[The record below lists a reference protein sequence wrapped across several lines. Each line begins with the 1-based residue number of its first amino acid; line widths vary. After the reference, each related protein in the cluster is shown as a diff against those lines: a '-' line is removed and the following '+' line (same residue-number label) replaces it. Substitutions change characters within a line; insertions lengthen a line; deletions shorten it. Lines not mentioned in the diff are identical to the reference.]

1 MYIRTVALTIKPGSM
16 DEAIKI
22 FQDSV
27 IPAAK
32 QQKGF
37 TSVNLGTDRSA
48 NKAVIIGFWETEA
61 DMLASESNGFFQE
74 QMTKLG
80 VTFAAPPVRTV
91 YELNA
96 QSW

>member
-1 MYIRTVALTIKPGSM
+1 MYIRTVALTIKPDSM

-27 IPAAK
+27 MPAA
-32 QQKGF
+32 QQQSGF
-37 TSVNLGTDRSA
+37 VSVNFGTDRST
-48 NKAVIIGFWETEA
+48 NKAVIIGFWQTEA
-61 DMLASESNGFFQE
+61 DLLANESNGFFQE
-74 QMTKLG
+74 QLAKLG

>member
-1 MYIRTVALTIKPGSM
+1 MYMRTVVLTIKPGSM

-27 IPAAK
+27 IPTAK

-37 TSVNLGTDRSA
+37 VSVNLGTDRSA
-48 NKAVIIGFWETEA
+48 NKAEIVGFWETEA
-61 DMLASESNGFFQE
+61 DLLASETNGFFQE
-74 QMTKLG
+74 QMAKLG
-80 VTFAAPPVRTV
+80 TTFAAPPVRTV